1 MNSEVSGWLGH
12 PVTPALFALV
22 PAVLFVVAEVS
33 LRSLAEIGNVRFQ
46 GMIEGKMRP
55 LPLEGDDQFHL
66 SRLLDVLRWFQITTI
81 GVLWLALLATP
92 ALDRPTAVAL
102 CVVVPIVLVVLSRV
116 ALGPLGEDATARLL
130 RLLRPFVAFPVRL
143 LARFGSHPTMPQPE
157 AEEEE
162 ASDREIRAYLETGQ
176 AAGIFESDEGEFVES
191 LVDFF
196 DTVVREVM
204 TPRTE
209 MVAVPEE
216 SSLTEVLD
224 TISASHKSRIPVYQE
239 TIDRVI
245 GVVHVKNLV
254 KYALGETQPPLSE
267 LMHECLVIPESKPLG
282 ELLRDF
288 QQRHQQMAIVVDE
301 YGGTS
306 GLVTLED
313 VLEEIVGEIQ
323 DEHEPAQPPE
333 SMELE
338 PGVYR
343 LQGRAPLEV
352 LDDLYGIEIAE
363 DEVETI
369 GGLVFARHGTVTE
382 AGTVVEDTAA
392 GLSYT
397 VDEMRERRI
406 VSVTVRRLEPA
417 AGEDDEPG

>member
-1 MNSEVSGWLGH
+1 
-12 PVTPALFALV
+12 VTPALFALV

-191 LVDFF
+191 LV
-196 DTVVREVM
+196 
-204 TPRTE
+204 
-209 MVAVPEE
+209 
-216 SSLTEVLD
+216 D